1 MKHSDFYQKTKAIKE
16 QEYAELYTAIKA
28 HGNCYRWDLSAE
40 TDYPIIAVNVDGIFP
55 NPADICVYKVSIEN
69 HALRIYGVDKE
80 YGHEVDIK
88 PEYAFAGHPSFIIDH
103 IIPTNEVEAVTSAPE
118 EDFPVAFITR
128 HDVAF
133 QGYDISDFTND
144 KMREL
149 ARKMGYAYLYNGY
162 WEDMK
167 TCAEAMGVP
176 RKAGS
181 NHQDKQQV

>member
-1 MKHSDFYQKTKAIKE
+1 MDN
-16 QEYAELYTAIKA
+16 EYGYE
-28 HGNCYRWDLSAE
+28 
-40 TDYPIIAVNVDGIFP
+40 VNVKAEDAFT
-55 NPADICVYKVSIEN
+55 
-69 HALRIYGVDKE
+69 
-80 YGHEVDIK
+80 GHL
-88 PEYAFAGHPSFIIDH
+88 SFIIDH
-103 IIPTNEVEAVTSAPE
+103 IVPTNEVEDVTSAPE

-128 HDVAF
+128 HDVVS

-176 RKAGS
+176 PKAGS
-181 NHQDKQQV
+181 NHQDKQQL